1 MDELFCQGI
10 YEEGYGMISQM
21 VMRSELSIGAKAL
34 YAYISSF
41 AGAGRTAFPPLALM
55 CNDLGMSEKTIYKC
69 RRELVDNNL
78 ITITK
83 NRDGKKYSNNVYT
96 LILNPDNF
104 TAKREKNNDEPG
116 KFERVQNEPSKF
128 EPVQNDRVQETE
140 ENSHSSEPGKFEH
153 VQFEPGSNVGTK
165 SNNIN
170 NKKKEKEKRKSEFDE
185 LIESYT
191 ENSKLQETVYEFIK
205 SRKAIKKPVTTLA
218 LKKILN
224 RLDNIS
230 SNDQEKIEII
240 ETSIMN
246 GWSGVFELKEKSK
259 VIPITKNA
267 TPVNTNPNRFDLSKL
282 GGI

>member
-83 NRDGKKYSNNVYT
+83 NRCGKKYSNNVYT

-104 TAKREKNNDEPG
+104 TAKRDKNNDEPS
-116 KFERVQNEPSKF
+116 KFERVQNEHGKF
-128 EPVQNDRVQETE
+128 EPVQNDQVQESKG
-140 ENSHSSEPGKFEH
+140 NSHSFEHGKFER

-165 SNNIN
+165 SNNIKIN
-170 NKKKEKEKRKSEFDE
+170 KKEKEKSEFDE

-191 ENSKLQETVYEFIK
+191 ENLKLKETIYEFIK
-205 SRKAIKKPVTTLA
+205 ARTAMKKTPTTLA
-218 LKKILN
+218 MKKILSK
-224 RLDNIS
+224 LDSLS
-230 SNDQEKIEII
+230 SNDEEKIEII

-246 GWSGVFELKEKSK
+246 GWSGVFSLKEKSN
-259 VIPITKNA
+259 VIPITKNT
-267 TPVNTNPNRFDLSKL
+267 TPSIDANRFDLSKL